1 MSSVPPQSSPVAPP
15 SMSPYKEMRVNELEE
30 LRQRGLAK
38 SWSKHFS
45 QAISKVEADLALASV
60 ALQELEDR
68 KAKAKEFAP
77 SANEM
82 TQLDRMYLKVS
93 EWKKQCSQKQKETVM
108 LYGRYVA
115 KYGSQMEIT
124 NPENLLVT
132 PKKGKA
138 MSSMLPVVST
148 PLATA
153 DVDELAKAF
162 DMTDIPSFLR
172 PSTPAAFDNRKLE
185 EILEEASL
193 PDPDAP
199 CKTFGISPKT
209 AVTHEGSD
217 DDDDSSIVSGLTT
230 LNSAVTK
237 EVLHDVENK
246 VLDFIKNETEHIR
259 KLIEEEDD
267 ATSKAC
273 ESQASRPHSISNQS
287 LNKAENMVL
296 EMKKILDDFKNQ
308 EKEEKTTVI
317 RRIEGGSEGEEW
329 YEHFDDTFQ
338 RHFYV
343 EANSNTTQWN
353 MPPTIT
359 EASSHSSSSVCDSA
373 TVGTD
378 SGPSPS
384 SSAPTP
390 KVLDYEEFKPEAR
403 VGRRSTRIEKYRKNL
418 RRQRRRRIA
427 ASTVLLAALGAAFM
441 YYKHTNPVQVE
452 NMMETATAALNT
464 TFGEY
469 SLVQQL
475 TSVGAPSQQVV
486 DTKKKTKPVDVA
498 KDTDETVS
506 KTSSIDFISMM
517 EASAKQ
523 VAVIVVEN
531 EVVLR
536 KVSKKS
542 NWIGSF
548 VKALLGPPVYKE
560 VNKKCSQKGQYCGDY
575 WN

>member
-1 MSSVPPQSSPVAPP
+1 MTSVQPQTSPGAPP
-15 SMSPYKEMRVNELEE
+15 TKSPYKEMRVNELEE

-60 ALQELEDR
+60 ALQELENR

-77 SANEM
+77 STNEM
-82 TQLDRMYLKVS
+82 TQLDRMYLKVAD
-93 EWKKQCSQKQKETVM
+93 WKKQCSQKQKETVM
-108 LYGRYVA
+108 LYGRYIA
-115 KYGSQMEIT
+115 KYGSEC
-124 NPENLLVT
+124 PENLLVT
-132 PKKGKA
+132 PKKGK
-138 MSSMLPVVST
+138 SSLKPLST

-153 DVDELAKAF
+153 NVDELAKAF

-172 PSTPAAFDNRKLE
+172 PSEASTPAAFDTRQLQ

-209 AVTHEGSD
+209 AVTQEES
-217 DDDDSSIVSGLTT
+217 DDDDSSIISGLTT

-259 KLIEEEDD
+259 KLIEEED

-273 ESQASRPHSISNQS
+273 ESQASRPHSISNPS
-287 LNKAENMVL
+287 INKAENMVL
-296 EMKKILDDFKNQ
+296 EMKQILDDFKASALNTP
-308 EKEEKTTVI
+308 EEKTTII
-317 RRIEGGSEGEEW
+317 RRIERGSEGEEW
-329 YEHFDDTFQ
+329 TEHWDDTFQ

-343 EANSNTTQWN
+343 EAKSNTTQWN
-353 MPPTIT
+353 MPPSVT
-359 EASSHSSSSVCDSA
+359 ESSSRSASSVCDSA
-373 TVGTD
+373 SVGTD
-378 SGPSPS
+378 SGPSM
-384 SSAPTP
+384 APTP

-403 VGRRSTRIEKYRKNL
+403 LGRRSTRIEKYRKNL

-427 ASTVLLAALGAAFM
+427 ASIVLLAALGASFM

-452 NMMETATAALNT
+452 NMMETATAALKN

-469 SLVQQL
+469 SFVQQV
-475 TSVGAPSQQVV
+475 TSVDAASRQNV
-486 DTKKKTKPVDVA
+486 DTKKRTKTADA
-498 KDTDETVS
+498 TDEVLVS
-506 KTSSIDFISMM
+506 KTSIVEFVSMM
-517 EASAKQ
+517 EASTKQ
-523 VAVIVVEN
+523 VAVIVVEQ
-531 EVVLR
+531 EVALR
-536 KVSKKS
+536 KANKKS

-548 VKALLGPPVYKE
+548 VKAFLGPPVYKE
-560 VNKKCSQKGQYCGDY
+560 INEKCSQKGQYCGDH